1 MKWGDLGK
9 FHQICFWSHM
19 IRRFKFVCKAK
30 SDFLISDSFHFL
42 FTFHEYQEPCIH
54 HSRRA
59 ALGEAISASW
69 QQLTGRPFKI
79 FLNHQISKTAPK
91 PKMSQK
97 KTGTGSRGFFLKQN
111 SEPFPIQ
118 QLKTIIANLS
128 NELKSPGTSSPG
140 SAGWKKWK
148 LMRAYS
154 KECQMPS
161 IKTRIMWITT
171 WTLQILSMCKV
182 CT

>member
-30 SDFLISDSFHFL
+30 SDFLISDTFHFL

-69 QQLTGRPFKI
+69 QQLTSRPFKI

-97 KTGTGSRGFFLKQN
+97 KTGTGSRVFF
-111 SEPFPIQ
+111 ETEFW
-118 QLKTIIANLS
+118 TLS
-128 NELKSPGTSSPG
+128 NTTAEDNHSQSVK
-140 SAGWKKWK
+140 
-148 LMRAYS
+148 RAEITRYIFTWFS
-154 KECQMPS
+154 WVKEMKAYESLFKRMPNA
-161 IKTRIMWITT
+161 KH
-171 WTLQILSMCKV
+171 
-182 CT
+182 